1 MFPLLQFDD
10 GSATVTIGAYA
21 ARRMKTLHVA
31 MVTETYP
38 PEVNGV
44 ARTIAFMVGGLRA
57 RGHRVQLVRP
67 RQNGHDHAGAGELL
81 ARGLAIPRCTRW
93 PSRSSPAPTTRV

>member
-1 MFPLLQFDD
+1 
-10 GSATVTIGAYA
+10 
-21 ARRMKTLHVA
+21 MKALHVA

-44 ARTIAFMVGGLRA
+44 ARTIGLVAEGLRA

-67 RQNGHDHAGAGELL
+67 RQNGHDHAGGGGRRS
-81 ARGLAIPRCTRW
+81 RGR
-93 PSRSSPAPTTRV
+93 